1 MGPDATR
8 GKLIASDQSAN
19 AWLLA
24 DLLQRTWAAR
34 ELGTA
39 YLCLS
44 SIDSCSSYQ
53 RPAGASALPFS
64 RSPASRSAVIPAGLL
79 LPALTHDDRVG
90 HGWDHRS
97 QPSSPAVPL
106 DACIGLAMPAGN
118 SLTKAP

>member
-24 DLLQRTWAAR
+24 DLLQRTWVAR

-44 SIDSCSSYQ
+44 SIDSCSSYNDQ
-53 RPAGASALPFS
+53 LGRALYPAADPRPP
-64 RSPASRSAVIPAGLL
+64 RSAVIPAGA
-79 LPALTHDDRVG
+79 PATCAN
-90 HGWDHRS
+90 
-97 QPSSPAVPL
+97 P
-106 DACIGLAMPAGN
+106 
-118 SLTKAP
+118 